1 MNGTAHA
8 GLGVLALAFVWG
20 VFLVRYAVT
29 GGQSEPRERSP
40 QPVEEWEPAYLWLPA
55 QQLAADCPGC
65 GHQITIH
72 TTTGDHR

>member
-8 GLGVLALAFVWG
+8 GLGVLSLAFVWG

-29 GGQSEPRERSP
+29 GGRSEPRERSP

>member
-1 MNGTAHA
+1 MNGTEHA
-8 GLGVLALAFVWG
+8 GWAVEAAVFVYGVLLI
-20 VFLVRYAVT
+20 RYAIT
-29 GGQSEPRERSP
+29 GGRSEPRVRRP

-72 TTTGDHR
+72 TNTGSTL